1 MKNTTKIL
9 DYSDDG
15 VLDLMRDRAAF
26 KTWEFIRSM
35 GRTTTIE
42 EIRSGTGLNTKAL
55 HEHIDH
61 LLQHELVK
69 LVRARKPRKSIGYRS
84 LVDRLVI
91 SFDEDDESITQDLI
105 AFSEETREKY
115 DANVKQHADPDF
127 NPEFGFRFQLR
138 ETVHFTEDE
147 FAELKRRML
156 SVVSFL
162 TMPRHRK
169 TQTNDDADGSEIE
182 KRCCNQA
189 IKIEL
194 VPLIGDLLPNASMI
208 MSPRSQLWQ
217 WDNEKIHSGG
227 MSTLSPREREVVM
240 GLADGLS
247 RAQIADRM
255 EVSVNTVSTLTQ
267 RSYKKIGVT
276 SQAQL
281 AARISGHAR
290 EKLAES

>member
-1 MKNTTKIL
+1 MKKTTKIL

-15 VLDLMRDRAAF
+15 VLDLMRDSAAR
-26 KTWEFIRSM
+26 KTWEFVRSM

-42 EIRSGTGLNTKAL
+42 EISSNTGLNPKAV
-55 HEHIDH
+55 HEHIDL
-61 LLQHELVK
+61 LLQHELIK
-69 LVRARKPRKSIGYRS
+69 MVRARKPRNTIGYRS
-84 LVDRLVI
+84 LVDQLVI
-91 SFDEDDESITQDLI
+91 SFDEHDESVTQELV
-105 AFSEETREKY
+105 AFAEENREEY
-115 DANVKQHADPDF
+115 DASVAQHADQDF
-127 NPEFGFRFQLR
+127 HPKVGFRFHMR
-138 ETVHFTEDE
+138 EAMHLTEDE

-162 TMPRHRK
+162 TMPRNRK
-169 TQTNDDADGSEIE
+169 TLSNDDAGDSGIQN
-182 KRCCNQA
+182 RFCNQG

-194 VPLIGDLLPNASMI
+194 TPLKGDLLPKASMI

-217 WDNEKIHSGG
+217 WDNKNVHSGG

-255 EVSVNTVSTLTQ
+255 KVSLNTVSTLTQ
-267 RSYKKIGVT
+267 RAYKKIGVT

-290 EKLAES
+290 EKLGES

>member
-15 VLDLMRDRAAF
+15 VLDLMRDRAAC

-42 EIRSGTGLNTKAL
+42 EISSGTGLNQRTL
-55 HEHIDH
+55 HEHLDH
-61 LLQHELVK
+61 LLQHELIK
-69 LVRARKPRKSIGYRS
+69 KVRARKPRKGIGYRS
-84 LVDRLVI
+84 LADQLVI
-91 SFDEDDESITQDLI
+91 SFDEHDESVTQELL
-105 AFSEETREKY
+105 AFSDENRKEF
-115 DANVKQHADPDF
+115 DANIKQYADQDFHAMV
-127 NPEFGFRFQLR
+127 GFRFYQR
-138 ETVHFTEDE
+138 ETVHLTPDE

-162 TMPRHRK
+162 TMPRNRK
-169 TQTNDDADGSEIE
+169 KKSKDDVDESEINN
-182 KRCCNQA
+182 RFCNQA

-194 VPLIGDLLPNASMI
+194 TPLKGDLLPKPSMI
-208 MSPRSQLWQ
+208 TSPRSQLWQ
-217 WDNEKIHSGG
+217 WDNQKIHAGG

-267 RSYKKIGVT
+267 RAYKKIGVT

-290 EKLAES
+290 EKLDES

>member
-1 MKNTTKIL
+1 MKKTTKIL

-15 VLDLMRDRAAF
+15 VQDLMRDRDAS

-42 EIRSGTGLNTKAL
+42 EIRSGTGLSTKAL
-55 HEHIDH
+55 HEHVDR
-61 LLQHELVK
+61 LLKHELVK
-69 LVRARKPRKSIGYRS
+69 KVRARKPRNTTGYRS
-84 LVDRLVI
+84 LADQLVI
-91 SFDEDDESITQDLI
+91 SFDEHDESVTNELL
-105 AFSEETREKY
+105 AFSEETRKQF
-115 DANVKQHADPDF
+115 DADVERHADQDF
-127 NPEFGFRFQLR
+127 HPKVGFRFHQR
-138 ETVHFTEDE
+138 ETAHFTKEE

-162 TMPRHRK
+162 TMPRNRK
-169 TQTNDDADGSEIE
+169 TQSHDDANGSKIQN
-182 KRCCNQA
+182 RFCNQA

-194 VPLIGDLLPNASMI
+194 TPLTGDLLPKPSMI

-227 MSTLSPREREVVM
+227 MSALSPREREVVM
-240 GLADGLS
+240 ALADGLS

-255 EVSVNTVSTLTQ
+255 EVSVNTISTLTQ
-267 RSYKKIGVT
+267 RAYKKIGVT

-281 AARISGHAR
+281 AAQIKGDAR
-290 EKLAES
+290 SKPPAS